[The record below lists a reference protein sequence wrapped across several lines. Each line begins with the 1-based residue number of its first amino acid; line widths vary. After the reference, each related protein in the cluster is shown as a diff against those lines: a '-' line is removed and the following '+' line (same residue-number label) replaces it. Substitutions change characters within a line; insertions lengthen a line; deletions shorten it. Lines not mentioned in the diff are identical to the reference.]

1 MVDWW
6 QTKTPGHDVFQRI
19 RRPSLAPVFTLV
31 HPLGTME
38 DHIVS
43 AHPHPPNYEDDRN
56 TVDIARCLLSSCPR
70 FQVEEEILLTA
81 APKSTG
87 DPGSK
92 AIASS
97 QCAVASVHRKWYHKF
112 ALKTW
117 LFLMTPIPTNL
128 HGAVENMR
136 ATHNI
141 VVALLVY
148 FSGYD

>member
-1 MVDWW
+1 
-6 QTKTPGHDVFQRI
+6 
-19 RRPSLAPVFTLV
+19 
-31 HPLGTME
+31 ME

-43 AHPHPPNYEDDRN
+43 AHLHPPNYEDDRN
-56 TVDIARCLLSSCPR
+56 IVDIARCLLSSCPR

-112 ALKTW
+112 ALNTW

-128 HGAVENMR
+128 HWCGLELESNMKQQR
-136 ATHNI
+136 DGFTRVFFRDIH
-141 VVALLVY
+141 LLREKRKR
-148 FSGYD
+148 